1 MKEMI
6 AKPKLQQS
14 QDFHELFMLKG
25 LSYLGF
31 ILYFI
36 LQQKEKLWLN
46 LLK

>member
-1 MKEMI
+1 M
-6 AKPKLQQS
+6 PKSGLN
-14 QDFHELFMLKG
+14 ELFMFKG

-31 ILYFI
+31 IIYLI